1 MLLSPLFQAVDALQY
16 QIIPIYDLL
25 NDFVLQFLG
34 IIVDVHQVQLEPL
47 VGVKQHQSFDFGILD
62 EVHHGLITLA
72 HVFDL
77 VVDVLQRGRG
87 DQVDVRVITVSAI
100 RG

>member
-1 MLLSPLFQAVDALQY
+1 MLLSPLFQPVYALQN

-25 NDFVLQFLG
+25 NDFILQFLR
-34 IIVDVHQVQLEPL
+34 IIVYVHQVQLKPL
-47 VGVKQHQSFDFGILD
+47 LGVKQDQSFDFGIFD
-62 EVHHGLITLA
+62 KVHNGLITFA

-87 DQVDVRVITVSAI
+87 DKVDVRVITVRAI
-100 RG
+100 RE